1 MGRVDQGK
9 ISEEQLHSIPGNA
22 PIAVKG
28 APHDTCRPI
37 TGQRLGRPCCWPSL
51 THRLTHGLHV
61 RLFVA
66 LVRRWL
72 EVFADNGFGTR
83 TTQHLDIVEVS
94 IVPKVDEPT
103 RQETRVVLEMTV
115 TQGLTPTPIGARLTR
130 NAHRCLLLSCTF
142 IYL

>member
-1 MGRVDQGK
+1 M
-9 ISEEQLHSIPGNA
+9 
-22 PIAVKG
+22 
-28 APHDTCRPI
+28 
-37 TGQRLGRPCCWPSL
+37 
-51 THRLTHGLHV
+51 

-103 RQETRVVLEMTV
+103 RRVVLEMTV
-115 TQGLTPTPIGARLTR
+115 TQGLTPTPIDARLTR